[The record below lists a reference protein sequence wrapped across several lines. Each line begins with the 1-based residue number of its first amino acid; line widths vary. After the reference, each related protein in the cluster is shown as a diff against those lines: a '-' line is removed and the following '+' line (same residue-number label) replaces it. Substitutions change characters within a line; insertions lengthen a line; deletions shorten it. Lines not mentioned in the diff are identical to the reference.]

1 MSMTRP
7 LRPAPARILLTPRQ
21 IPAPIDTGLRRGR
34 SVDGAGR
41 HSSAAALHASPQAT
55 TPTSGGRWLRPL
67 LPLMLGTL
75 LAGPGPV
82 HAVAAPAPDSASTPI
97 RLVEATPGPA
107 TTPGTTTTQTTA
119 PSTATAPRIAPATA
133 TATAPNTATP
143 AASRAAVPTTATST
157 AGPAAALATA
167 TAAPGPTGEDPTRLP
182 LDDDGLPP
190 NAEAIMRSPRFR
202 HLAHELRCLVCQNQT
217 LLDSHAPLA
226 QDLRHEVVRLMAR
239 GMDDAQVRQHL
250 VDRYGEFVLYRP
262 SWSWRNAVLWLGPVL
277 MLLAAALVAWRVLSR
292 RGHALQGAS
301 GHVGGDEVGGNAGGR
316 SAASAGPRTDIHLTP
331 AAGPRQP
338 HQPSSPPGN
347 ASAAALRGTTATGEA
362 CAPSRNSPPSDDEAL
377 QRAREALRQV
387 DALLDPDHD
396 PHRDKERR
404 HG

>member
-7 LRPAPARILLTPRQ
+7 PRPAPARILRHGPATGAHLPTCSVADEARAGRLYPQDPGIDTVPSRSHSAHDTASQQPPRMRVKTPRR
-21 IPAPIDTGLRRGR
+21 IPAPIDTGLHRGR
-34 SVDGAGR
+34 SEDGAGR
-41 HSSAAALHASPQAT
+41 HPSAAARHAHPQAAACR
-55 TPTSGGRWLRPL
+55 SGGRWRRPL
-67 LPLMLGTL
+67 LPLMLGAL
-75 LAGPGPV
+75 LASTGPV
-82 HAVAAPAPDSASTPI
+82 HAVAPPAPDSTPPLI
-97 RLVEATPGPA
+97 RLAQA
-107 TTPGTTTTQTTA
+107 A
-119 PSTATAPRIAPATA
+119 PS
-133 TATAPNTATP
+133 
-143 AASRAAVPTTATST
+143 
-157 AGPAAALATA
+157 TA
-167 TAAPGPTGEDPTRLP
+167 TAAPGPAAEAPTRLP

-301 GHVGGDEVGGNAGGR
+301 GHVGGDEVGDQAPL
-316 SAASAGPRTDIHLTP
+316 ASTDARTEV
-331 AAGPRQP
+331 G
-338 HQPSSPPGN
+338 
-347 ASAAALRGTTATGEA
+347 
-362 CAPSRNSPPSDDEAL
+362 
-377 QRAREALRQV
+377 RAREALRQV

-396 PHRDKERR
+396 PDRDKGRR

>member
-7 LRPAPARILLTPRQ
+7 LRPAPARILQAPRQ
-21 IPAPIDTGLRRGR
+21 IPASSQIPASIHTGLHRSR

-41 HSSAAALHASPQAT
+41 SPSAAAPHASPQAAART
-55 TPTSGGRWLRPL
+55 TGGRWRRPLLPL
-67 LPLMLGTL
+67 LPLMLGAL
-75 LAGPGPV
+75 LASTGPV
-82 HAVAAPAPDSASTPI
+82 HAVAPPAPDTAPPLI
-97 RLVEATPGPA
+97 RLAQA
-107 TTPGTTTTQTTA
+107 A
-119 PSTATAPRIAPATA
+119 PS
-133 TATAPNTATP
+133 
-143 AASRAAVPTTATST
+143 
-157 AGPAAALATA
+157 TA
-167 TAAPGPTGEDPTRLP
+167 TAAPGPAAEAPTRLP

-301 GHVGGDEVGGNAGGR
+301 GHVGGDEVGDQAPL
-316 SAASAGPRTDIHLTP
+316 ASTDARTEV
-331 AAGPRQP
+331 G
-338 HQPSSPPGN
+338 
-347 ASAAALRGTTATGEA
+347 
-362 CAPSRNSPPSDDEAL
+362 
-377 QRAREALRQV
+377 RAREALRQV

-396 PHRDKERR
+396 PDRDKGRR